1 MKNRGTRNQPMFV
14 LVCLYNADVFSRS
27 SHIES
32 LFFIVSQVQWAE
44 LRPSHTKNPY
54 IFFVT
59 DLIINYYYYQYG
71 EGLIVIE
78 LLSAMVQKQESKDF
92 QDAKAFC
99 EGSSNLA

>member
-1 MKNRGTRNQPMFV
+1 MFV
-14 LVCLYNADVFSRS
+14 LVCLYDADVFSRP

-32 LFFIVSQVQWAE
+32 LFFIISPVQWAE

-54 IFFVT
+54 KFFVT

-78 LLSAMVQKQESKDF
+78 LLSAIIQKTRS
-92 QDAKAFC
+92 
-99 EGSSNLA
+99 

>member
-1 MKNRGTRNQPMFV
+1 MMQMF
-14 LVCLYNADVFSRS
+14 LVVRRISSRCFSS
-27 SHIES
+27 S
-32 LFFIVSQVQWAE
+32 VQSE

-78 LLSAMVQKQESKDF
+78 LLSAMVQKQEPKEEEDF